1 MISQDAE
8 KRVELFESLNLD
20 EKSSVRINS
29 VSVRVSFVYPE
40 IGRRVEELRQGFSNL
55 LERTGR
61 LMS

>member
-40 IGRRVEELRQGFSNL
+40 IGRRVKKLQQGFSNL
-55 LERTGR
+55 LERTRR